1 MKAQLVQRNIA
12 VLSQVLTGLY
22 EEQSKLRKARAAYN
36 SQADEYMSQYGVC
49 MKEQDTVSA
58 ETCYSNAKNCKEQA
72 AVYTPYIRKF
82 KKKIAAVE
90 EIQRMLKSELKGLQS
105 IEAWVEMDDVEWQG
119 LVKMAQQEDYQVTY
133 SYDQLAE
140 MFGEE

>member
-1 MKAQLVQRNIA
+1 
-12 VLSQVLTGLY
+12 LSQVLTGLY

-90 EIQRMLKSELKGLQS
+90 EIQRMLKDELKDQQS
-105 IEAWVEMDDVEWQG
+105 LEAWIVEDDAFW
-119 LVKMAQQEDYQVTY
+119 LQQAYVARQEGYNVTY
-133 SYDQLAE
+133 SFDEAAKL
-140 MFGEE
+140 FGEE